1 MSYKVRLDIFE
12 GPFDLLVY
20 LIERSGLSIYDV
32 NISEIT
38 DQYMYHVNEM
48 NRIDPAAAAEFMV
61 LAATL
66 IQIKSKM
73 LLPSDKPKEAAPA
86 GADPRDELARKLE
99 EYRKVKYL
107 ASQLRIKEEE
117 AARVFTKPRED
128 MSQYAPCVE
137 LELDTDTFIDAFK
150 AFLEKRRRMEEV
162 RRRYE
167 RIDRDRMSM
176 EVKSERIRQK
186 IRSAVNMSFT
196 QLLEDAGDTYDIV
209 LTFVTMLEMLKSGM
223 IKVTQDATFGD
234 MTITSVEGPPQMEK
248 YTENDSIN
256 ADIPSPYEPPSGSA
270 EAVTPSDAGKEQA
283 YN

>member
-38 DQYMYHVNEM
+38 DQYMKYVNEIKM
-48 NRIDPAAAAEFMV
+48 IDPAVAAEFMV

-73 LLPSDKPKEAAPA
+73 LLPSEKPKAAAPS
-86 GADPRDELARKLE
+86 GADPRDELARKIT

-117 AARVFTKPRED
+117 ASRVFTKPRED
-128 MSQYAPCVE
+128 MSQYAPCEE
-137 LELDTDTFIDAFK
+137 LELDTDSFINAFK

-162 RRRYE
+162 RQRYE
-167 RIDRDRMSM
+167 RVDRDRMSM
-176 EVKSERIRQK
+176 EVKSEHIKQK
-186 IRSAVNMSFT
+186 IRSAANMSFT

-209 LTFVTMLEMLKSGM
+209 LTFVTVLEMLKSGM
-223 IKVTQDATFGD
+223 ITVVQDAIFGD
-234 MTITSVEGPPQMEK
+234 ITITG
-248 YTENDSIN
+248 
-256 ADIPSPYEPPSGSA
+256 
-270 EAVTPSDAGKEQA
+270 AGKEQP

>member
-38 DQYMYHVNEM
+38 DQYMRYVDEIKM
-48 NRIDPAAAAEFMV
+48 IDPAAAAEFMV

-73 LLPSDKPKEAAPA
+73 LLPSEKLKAAALP
-86 GADPRDELARKLE
+86 GADPRDELARKIT

-107 ASQLRIKEEE
+107 ASQLRIKEED
-117 AARVFTKPRED
+117 ASRIFTKPRED
-128 MSQYAPCVE
+128 MSQYVPCEE
-137 LELDTDTFIDAFK
+137 LELDTDSFINAFK
-150 AFLEKRRRMEEV
+150 AFLEKRRRMDEV

-167 RIDRDRMSM
+167 RVDRDRMSM
-176 EVKSERIRQK
+176 EVKSERIKQK
-186 IRSAVNMSFT
+186 IRSAANMSFT

-209 LTFVTMLEMLKSGM
+209 LTFVTVLEMLKSGM
-223 IKVTQDATFGD
+223 ITVAQDAVFGD
-234 MTITSVEGPPQMEK
+234 ITITG
-248 YTENDSIN
+248 
-256 ADIPSPYEPPSGSA
+256 
-270 EAVTPSDAGKEQA
+270 AGKEQP

>member
-38 DQYMYHVNEM
+38 EQYMRYVDEIKM
-48 NRIDPAAAAEFMV
+48 IDPAAAAEFMV

-73 LLPSDKPKEAAPA
+73 LLPSEKPKAAALP
-86 GADPRDELARKLE
+86 GADPRDELARKIT

-107 ASQLRIKEEE
+107 ASQLRIKEED
-117 AARVFTKPRED
+117 ASRIFTKPRED
-128 MSQYAPCVE
+128 MSQYAPCEE
-137 LELDTDTFIDAFK
+137 LELDTDSFINAFK

-167 RIDRDRMSM
+167 RVDRDRMSM
-176 EVKSERIRQK
+176 EVKSERIKQK
-186 IRSAVNMSFT
+186 IRSADNMSFT

-209 LTFVTMLEMLKSGM
+209 LTFVTVLEMLKSGM
-223 IKVTQDATFGD
+223 ITVAQDAVFGD
-234 MTITSVEGPPQMEK
+234 ITITG
-248 YTENDSIN
+248 
-256 ADIPSPYEPPSGSA
+256 
-270 EAVTPSDAGKEQA
+270 AGKEQP

>member
-38 DQYMYHVNEM
+38 DQYMRYVDEIKM
-48 NRIDPAAAAEFMV
+48 IDPAAAAEFMV

-73 LLPSDKPKEAAPA
+73 LLPSEKSKAAALP
-86 GADPRDELARKLE
+86 GADPRDELARKIT

-107 ASQLRIKEEE
+107 ASQLRIKEED
-117 AARVFTKPRED
+117 ASRIFTKPRED
-128 MSQYAPCVE
+128 VSQYVPCEE
-137 LELDTDTFIDAFK
+137 LELDTDSFINAFK
-150 AFLEKRRRMEEV
+150 AFLEKRRRMDEV

-167 RIDRDRMSM
+167 RVDRDRMSM
-176 EVKSERIRQK
+176 EVKSERIKQK
-186 IRSAVNMSFT
+186 IRSTANMSFT

-209 LTFVTMLEMLKSGM
+209 LTFVTVLEMLKSGM
-223 IKVTQDATFGD
+223 ITVAQDAVFGD
-234 MTITSVEGPPQMEK
+234 ITITG
-248 YTENDSIN
+248 
-256 ADIPSPYEPPSGSA
+256 
-270 EAVTPSDAGKEQA
+270 AGKEQP

>member
-38 DQYMYHVNEM
+38 DQYMRYVDEIKM
-48 NRIDPAAAAEFMV
+48 IDPAAAAEFMV

-73 LLPSDKPKEAAPA
+73 LLPPEKPKAAALP
-86 GADPRDELARKLE
+86 GADPR
-99 EYRKVKYL
+99 
-107 ASQLRIKEEE
+107 IKEED
-117 AARVFTKPRED
+117 AARIFTKPRED
-128 MSQYAPCVE
+128 MSQYVPCEE
-137 LELDTDTFIDAFK
+137 LELDTDSFINAFK
-150 AFLEKRRRMEEV
+150 AFLEKRRRMDEV

-167 RIDRDRMSM
+167 RVDRDRMSM
-176 EVKSERIRQK
+176 EVKSERIKQK
-186 IRSAVNMSFT
+186 IRSAANMSFA

-209 LTFVTMLEMLKSGM
+209 LTFVTVLEMLKSGM
-223 IKVTQDATFGD
+223 ITVAQDAVFGD
-234 MTITSVEGPPQMEK
+234 ITITG
-248 YTENDSIN
+248 
-256 ADIPSPYEPPSGSA
+256 
-270 EAVTPSDAGKEQA
+270 AGKEQP

>member
-38 DQYMYHVNEM
+38 DQYMNYVNEM

-73 LLPSDKPKEAAPA
+73 LLPSDKPEKAAPA

-117 AARVFTKPRED
+117 TARVFTKPRED

-137 LELDTDTFIDAFK
+137 LELDTDDFIDAFK

-167 RIDRDRMSM
+167 RVDRERMSM
-176 EVKSERIRQK
+176 EIKSERIKQK
-186 IRSAVNMSFT
+186 IRSAVNISFT
-196 QLLEDAGDTYDIV
+196 ELLEDAGDTYDIV

-223 IKVTQDATFGD
+223 IKVSQDAVFGD
-234 MTITSVEGPPQMEK
+234 IMIMGVP
-248 YTENDSIN
+248 EN
-256 ADIPSPYEPPSGSA
+256 
-270 EAVTPSDAGKEQA
+270 AGKEQA

>member
-38 DQYMYHVNEM
+38 DQYIKYVNRM
-48 NRIDPAAAAEFMV
+48 NDIDPEAAAEFMV

-73 LLPSDKPKEAAPA
+73 LLPSDKPKTSVTSDV
-86 GADPRDELARKLE
+86 DPRDELAQKLA

-107 ASQLRIKEEE
+107 AAQLCQKEEE
-117 AARVFTKPRED
+117 ASRIFTKPSED
-128 MSQYAPCVE
+128 MLQYAPCVE
-137 LELDTDTFIDAFK
+137 LELDTDSFIEAFK

-167 RIDRDRMSM
+167 RVDREHMSM
-176 EVKSERIRQK
+176 EIKSERIKQK
-186 IRSAVNMSFT
+186 ISKAVDMNFT
-196 QLLEDAGDTYDIV
+196 ELLDDANDTYDIV
-209 LTFVTMLEMLKSGM
+209 LTFAAILEMLKSGM
-223 IKVTQDATFGD
+223 IKVKQDVIFGD
-234 MTITSVEGPPQMEK
+234 ITITGVQEK
-248 YTENDSIN
+248 ERSRQTD
-256 ADIPSPYEPPSGSA
+256 
-270 EAVTPSDAGKEQA
+270 
-283 YN
+283 

>member
-38 DQYMYHVNEM
+38 DQYMRYVDEIKM
-48 NRIDPAAAAEFMV
+48 IDPAAAAEFMV

-73 LLPSDKPKEAAPA
+73 LLPSEKPKAAALP
-86 GADPRDELARKLE
+86 GADPRDELARKIT

-117 AARVFTKPRED
+117 ASRIFTKPRED
-128 MSQYAPCVE
+128 MSQYAPCEE
-137 LELDTDTFIDAFK
+137 LELDTDSFI
-150 AFLEKRRRMEEV
+150 
-162 RRRYE
+162 
-167 RIDRDRMSM
+167 
-176 EVKSERIRQK
+176 
-186 IRSAVNMSFT
+186 MSFT

-209 LTFVTMLEMLKSGM
+209 LTFVTVLEMLKSGM
-223 IKVTQDATFGD
+223 ITVAQDAVFGD
-234 MTITSVEGPPQMEK
+234 ITITG
-248 YTENDSIN
+248 
-256 ADIPSPYEPPSGSA
+256 
-270 EAVTPSDAGKEQA
+270 AGKEQP